1 MSIQIY
7 NTLTRKKEDFKT
19 LEPKK
24 VSMYVCGPT
33 VYDKAHV
40 GHAMSALVFDIV
52 RRYLEYRGYQ
62 VKHVTNYTDVD
73 DKIIQRAAVEGVD
86 STEIAQRYIDEFDR
100 HLKDLKILP
109 ASQYPRAT
117 EEINNIVES
126 VADLVDKGYAYVKDG
141 DVYYRVEN
149 FPNYGK
155 LSGRK
160 IEDME
165 AGFRIEVDERKEHPL
180 DFALWKG
187 AKPNEPSWPSPWGN
201 GRPGWHI
208 ECSVMSQSCLG
219 EQIDIH
225 GGGNDL
231 IFPHH
236 ENEIAQSEALSG
248 KHFATY
254 WMHNGM
260 MQLSGAKMS
269 KSLGNLVTIDS
280 FLEQYEANV
289 LRMMVLNSSYRGPLT
304 FNEET
309 IEHARKAL
317 KRLRSALKPA
327 LPQEGWQGAESIK
340 EASSLVRESFLKA
353 MDDDFNT
360 AGALG
365 FIFEFVK
372 EINLARDEGA
382 DQESLSAVQAVLEEL
397 TGVLGLELETDHLEE
412 IGPSTNKNIYQD
424 LIGIISKLDSDEA
437 QEILPDEIYSADIAQ
452 DIGIET
458 IMPDFDRIDDQLII
472 DLAIRLREKSR
483 EKKDWATSD
492 QIRDILDLNGIV
504 LEDTS
509 LGTTWRWK

>member
-1 MSIQIY
+1 MSIQVY
-7 NTLTRKKEDFKT
+7 NTLSRKKESFKT
-19 LEPKK
+19 LQADK

-40 GHAMSALVFDIV
+40 GHAMSALVFDVI
-52 RRYLEYRGYQ
+52 RRYLEYQGYE

-86 STEIAQRYIDEFDR
+86 SIEIAQRYIDEFDQ
-100 HLKDLKILP
+100 HLKDLNILP

-117 EEINNIVES
+117 EEINSIVES
-126 VADLVDKGYAYVKDG
+126 VADLIEKGFAYAKDG
-141 DVYYRVEN
+141 DVYYRVEK
-149 FPNYGK
+149 FPEYGK

-165 AGFRIEVDERKEHPL
+165 AGFRIEVDKRKEHPL
-180 DFALWKG
+180 DFALWKA
-187 AKPNEPSWPSPWGN
+187 AKPNEPSWPSPWGE

-208 ECSVMSQSCLG
+208 ECSVMSHSCLG

-231 IFPHH
+231 VFPHH
-236 ENEIAQSEALSG
+236 ENEIAQSEAMFG
-248 KHFATY
+248 KQFATY

-289 LRMMVLNSSYRGPLT
+289 LRLMILNSSYRGPLT

-309 IEHARKAL
+309 IEHAEKAL

-327 LPQEGWQGAESIK
+327 LPKKEWEGILNDGIN
-340 EASSLVRESFLKA
+340 LVKESFLKT

-365 FIFEFVK
+365 FIFDYVK
-372 EINLARDEGA
+372 EINHARDEGA
-382 DQESLSAVQAVLEEL
+382 DHDSLSEAQAVLIDL
-397 TGVLGLELETDHLEE
+397 TGVLGLQIESTVVKDVD
-412 IGPSTNKNIYQD
+412 PSITENIYLKTYDYYQQKND
-424 LIGIISKLDSDEA
+424 DNALEYIRS
-437 QEILPDEIYSADIAQ
+437 EIYSADVSPDLDFTSIVP
-452 DIGIET
+452 DIDYKSIIEVV
-458 IMPDFDRIDDQLII
+458 IN
-472 DLAIRLREKSR
+472 LRDKSR
-483 EKKDWATSD
+483 EKKDWESSDYLRDLLGSSGIVVEDSD
-492 QIRDILDLNGIV
+492 Q
-504 LEDTS
+504 
-509 LGTTWRWK
+509 GTTWHIK